1 MHVRR
6 ANADLATHSSPVN
19 SAELMGETMQIT
31 VLRMLSDQQ
40 LSLRYAQAMMV
51 CLTFVAFAGTRASG
65 VEMRW
70 GMYEDPVL
78 KKPAVETGFPSGLI
92 DRWLQALTRP
102 EREMKRKTALA
113 IVEAVDKQVPGLEAT
128 IEPLCSILREPD
140 PDRMVRLS
148 VAQALVAL
156 DAHKAAPVLVEVAD
170 PRDLEMAEIV
180 EPALTRWGDRGL
192 CERWIERLNGE
203 VGLLRFHVLAIR
215 GLASLKQKD
224 AVPRLLELATDPY
237 APPEVRLEAAD
248 GLGVIEASGL
258 LDTARE
264 LCDDGTFAGVVD
276 RLVAARMV
284 AGHRGDEAE
293 SFFLELAVDP
303 LPSVGSIALGY
314 LCQIDARL
322 ILPVI
327 EETVASQDANVR
339 RWGAEAL
346 IACPSAAAFE
356 VLVPML
362 NDADPEIR
370 RDVCDRL
377 VSFAETAAFQKVIVE
392 EARNVLNADGWRG
405 QEQAILLLVTLK
417 DTAIVDR
424 LIELLDMSRQEVNV
438 TAAWGLSELAV
449 PSTSGPVHE
458 VLQKKTESWLAGA
471 PQNDGIGDQLALLAQ
486 LLGVLKYAP
495 ADPVLRKY
503 IRKGTALDAMSRSA
517 AIWALGKIHAGEP
530 DEELANL
537 LEKRVLDAF
546 GMVPEDP
553 AVCRMSA
560 IALGRM
566 KADSVVESL
575 RSSLAQSGMQSGF
588 GYACAWAIREMR
600 GEEIPPLNTEI
611 YIDYDW
617 FLVPEAE

>member
-1 MHVRR
+1 
-6 ANADLATHSSPVN
+6 
-19 SAELMGETMQIT
+19 MGETMRST
-31 VLRMLSDQQ
+31 VLRMLSEQR
-40 LSLRYAQAMMV
+40 SLRYVQAMMV
-51 CLTFVAFAGTRASG
+51 CLTFVAFAGTPASG

-102 EREMKRKTALA
+102 EREMKRKAALA
-113 IVEAVDKQVPGLEAT
+113 IVQAVDKQVPGLEAT
-128 IEPLCSILREPD
+128 IEPLCAILREPD
-140 PDRMVRLS
+140 TDRIVRLS
-148 VAQALVAL
+148 VAQTLAAL
-156 DAHKAAPVLVEVAD
+156 DARKAAPVLIEVAD

-192 CERWIERLNGE
+192 CDRWMERLNGE

-215 GLASLKQKD
+215 GLASLQQKD

-237 APPEVRLEAAD
+237 SPPEVRLEAAD
-248 GLGVIEASGL
+248 GLGVIESSGL
-258 LDTARE
+258 LDTARK

-284 AGHRGDEAE
+284 AGHRGEEAE
-293 SFFLELAVDP
+293 AFFLELAADP
-303 LPSVGSIALGY
+303 LPSVRAIALGH
-314 LCQIDARL
+314 LFRIDASL
-322 ILPVI
+322 ILPI
-327 EETVASQDANVR
+327 IKDTVASQDANVR
-339 RWGAEAL
+339 RWGADAL
-346 IACPSAAAFE
+346 IACPSAASFE

-362 NDADPEIR
+362 NDSDPEIR
-370 RDVCDRL
+370 RYVCDRL
-377 VSFAETAAFQKVIVE
+377 ATLAETPEFEKVIVE
-392 EARNVLNADGWRG
+392 QARNVLNADGWRG
-405 QEQAILLLVTLK
+405 QEQAILLLVTLE
-417 DTAIVDR
+417 DTTIVER

-471 PQNDGIGDQLALLAQ
+471 PQNDGVGDQLALLAQ
-486 LLGVLKYAP
+486 LLGVLRYAP

-517 AIWALGKIHAGEP
+517 AIWALGKIHAGES
-530 DEELANL
+530 DEKLASL

-546 GMVPEDP
+546 GMMPEDP

-560 IALGRM
+560 ITLGRI
-566 KADSVVESL
+566 KADSAVESL
-575 RSSLAQSGMQSGF
+575 RSALDQSGLQSGL
-588 GYACAWAIREMR
+588 GYACAWAIWRLA
-600 GEEIPPLNTEI
+600 GEEIPPLKTEI
-611 YIDYDW
+611 YIDQDW